1 MADTKVE
8 HEHDAAPVAGH
19 KETTAAAEV
28 PVPVHADEVATADWR
43 VQAAV
48 KDRWHSIKANPK
60 IIFIAL
66 FAS

>member
-1 MADTKVE
+1 MAEKAEQE
-8 HEHDAAPVAGH
+8 HTVPVTGH
-19 KETTAAAEV
+19 KETTATDEAQI
-28 PVPVHADEVATADWR
+28 PVHADEVATADWR